1 MNLNLPAVVMTRR
14 LFLTATVVALVAL
27 AGAGCRTLP
36 PNTLAT
42 HDSSR
47 WEKDIRAFEAS
58 DATNR
63 PPAGCILFV
72 GSSSIRLWKS
82 LAADFPGLPV
92 VNRGFGGSQLA
103 DAVNFADL
111 RANAARWI
119 LDLQRG
125 LAEASVT
132 IPPTVYE

>member
-1 MNLNLPAVVMTRR
+1 MNPDLPFVVITRR
-14 LFLTATVVALVAL
+14 LFLSATLLALVA
-27 AGAGCRTLP
+27 AGCRTLP

-63 PPAGCILFV
+63 PPEACILFV

-82 LAADFPGLPV
+82 LATDFPGLPV
-92 VNRGFGGSQLA
+92 VNRGFGGSPT
-103 DAVNFADL
+103 
-111 RANAARWI
+111 
-119 LDLQRG
+119 
-125 LAEASVT
+125 ASSC
-132 IPPTVYE
+132 PTAPGKW